1 LLEEGSDGVRRFYT
15 FRKLRLAPDRPPYL
29 FLVLGI
35 PETIALDQSRQ
46 ILKRN
51 LLLMGLVV
59 LGTLLLA
66 WSIGRYAYQPLLS
79 RINHTANG
87 IKSGNLSV
95 RTGVARENT
104 ELERIAKTLDL
115 MALSLE
121 ERERERAGHESAL
134 QSSLAEKETLLRE
147 IHHRVKNNLQLITSM
162 INLQKNEVASV
173 GDFAARLESR
183 VRSMASV
190 HEILYSATVA
200 PVVDLAIHIERI
212 AKQFETAGKGAAA
225 IRYSAVTLP
234 VPIDLA
240 IPFGLILNELLT
252 NACKYAAPGGIPSV
266 TIDLQKNGTLARLTV
281 SDTGPG
287 LPEGFDPARS
297 GGLGMQLVTHLSD
310 QIDGQV
316 HWSSKTG
323 GPDGPGSSGTVCT
336 VEFPVP
342 ADTVTPPV

>member
-1 LLEEGSDGVRRFYT
+1 
-15 FRKLRLAPDRPPYL
+15 
-29 FLVLGI
+29 
-35 PETIALDQSRQ
+35 
-46 ILKRN
+46 
-51 LLLMGLVV
+51 
-59 LGTLLLA
+59 
-66 WSIGRYAYQPLLS
+66 
-79 RINHTANG
+79 
-87 IKSGNLSV
+87 
-95 RTGVARENT
+95 
-104 ELERIAKTLDL
+104 
-115 MALSLE
+115 
-121 ERERERAGHESAL
+121 
-134 QSSLAEKETLLRE
+134 
-147 IHHRVKNNLQLITSM
+147 
-162 INLQKNEVASV
+162 
-173 GDFAARLESR
+173 
-183 VRSMASV
+183 
-190 HEILYSATVA
+190 VA

-212 AKQFETAGKGAAA
+212 AKQFETAGKGAAV